1 MNHWNIKYIFNISS
15 ELYKIKVKVPRS
27 FLFAK
32 LASLYVWCFPIPT
45 NTLIFTTCLSQIQK
59 ATLSPKL
66 RLQPWQNHVPQVNV
80 YNSRHWWFSQ
90 NMLFSREPRGMVG
103 FVFYLWKVPR
113 DKKSRLNGWFYQ
125 VTAFSDRA
133 NPFCNSLQNLLR
145 SSELQRVPKT
155 TIDLK
160 NWYNLVILEIGW
172 NWIQGWHRQAN
183 QVLSLRVTRSSNLK
197 VKESFR
203 CFSHQKSSW

>member
-90 NMLFSREPRGMVG
+90 NMLFRVNPVG
-103 FVFYLWKVPR
+103 WLVL
-113 DKKSRLNGWFYQ
+113 
-125 VTAFSDRA
+125 FSIFER
-133 NPFCNSLQNLLR
+133 C
-145 SSELQRVPKT
+145 
-155 TIDLK
+155 
-160 NWYNLVILEIGW
+160 LEIKSHDSTVDSIKWQHFLTGQTLFATPYK
-172 NWIQGWHRQAN
+172 IFSAHRN
-183 QVLSLRVTRSSNLK
+183 SKGFPKRSLIWKIGIIWWYWKLDEIGSK
-197 VKESFR
+197 VGIAKPT
-203 CFSHQKSSW
+203 KS